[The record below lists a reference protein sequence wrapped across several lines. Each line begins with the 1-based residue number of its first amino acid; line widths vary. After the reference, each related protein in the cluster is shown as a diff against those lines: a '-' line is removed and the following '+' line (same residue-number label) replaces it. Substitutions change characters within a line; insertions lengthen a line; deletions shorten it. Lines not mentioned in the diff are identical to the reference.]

1 MNTYILRKQGIK
13 KKDQKYK
20 SLSPSPN
27 HYFAA
32 KSLMLVYGQM
42 QAQIKKQHS
51 QTTILR
57 RDLQALIKEVI
68 TQPLNYHVTLS
79 WSQWLII
86 NTKNKSLGGFLHSD
100 ATRTLKNA

>member
-1 MNTYILRKQGIK
+1 
-13 KKDQKYK
+13 
-20 SLSPSPN
+20 
-27 HYFAA
+27 
-32 KSLMLVYGQM
+32 MLVYGQM

-100 ATRTLKNA
+100 ATRTLKNAWRNNVEIWKMKLLPLIIAHV